1 MCSKKAHFGA
11 TFSRGNVVSCT
22 WTWHS
27 HELWGAEVLYKWHVC
42 VRVHLLLSLSLLC
55 IKSASF
61 PVLSNFCVSFVP
73 PSTFLDANSST
84 HTYFSFSQ
92 SSYGTHT
99 QTHTYTHYQHHSNT
113 IAKVIIIINGT
124 TKNRHLKLKKRVF
137 RETLNDSVESLSLR
151 RGIPEGGGDMP
162 EGWLAVSLCL
172 RIPGPGNV
180 KERSRHWSERPRRG
194 VDIKE
199 AREAERAISMNWLV
213 CGK

>member
-1 MCSKKAHFGA
+1 MTFTWIVRSRSVVQMTCLCSCSPPSFPLP
-11 TFSRGNVVSCT
+11 S
-22 WTWHS
+22 
-27 HELWGAEVLYKWHVC
+27 LYKK
-42 VRVHLLLSLSLLC
+42 RFLSSSQQLLC
-55 IKSASF
+55 VFCSSINLSWRKQFNSH
-61 PVLSNFCVSFVP
+61 VL
-73 PSTFLDANSST
+73 FLLP
-84 HTYFSFSQ
+84 Q

-199 AREAERAISMNWLV
+199 AREAERGISMNWLV